1 MAIGKLNSQERLS
14 MKIYKVEFEIVLKN
28 DDINWLWDTIEQQL
42 ESGEFLDSQLIE
54 EVTDE
59 QTN

>member
-1 MAIGKLNSQERLS
+1 
-14 MKIYKVEFEIVLKN
+14 MKTYKVEFEIVLKN

-42 ESGEFLDSQLIE
+42 ETGEFLDSQLIE